1 MSANI
6 LTHRGPERKGFV
18 GDFSTVRRRTL
29 RYNPR
34 VWSWSDYPDAKGAV
48 ADVLNTSNHKDL
60 SELFHRLNN
69 ELGII
74 LSHAELLEVKC
85 AQEVNRSRAS
95 QVVAA
100 ALDAMGTARQIRTHV
115 NDLTPAK

>member
-1 MSANI
+1 VTDAVNQCNN
-6 LTHRGPERKGFV
+6 
-18 GDFSTVRRRTL
+18 
-29 RYNPR
+29 YNSR
-34 VWSWSDYPDAKGAV
+34 
-48 ADVLNTSNHKDL
+48 DL

-74 LSHAELLEVKC
+74 LSHAELLEAKC
-85 AQEVNRSRAS
+85 DEDKNRSRAA

-100 ALDAMGTARQIRTHV
+100 ALQALVTARQIRAQV